1 MNVYIESLYKELSG
15 SNCSID
21 IFTKCHKSHFEKV
34 TQISPSL
41 RVIHVDGIPENIEK
55 NDAFSYLPHVEHA
68 IENFVSKYSS
78 ITDIDVINKSL
89 FSLLVVRINWI
100 VAKYQVENSS
110 CVNFPHIGTKKDVGK
125 SWRIRN

>member
-55 NDAFSYLPHVEHA
+55 NAVHGSDS
-68 IENFVSKYSS
+68 
-78 ITDIDVINKSL
+78 
-89 FSLLVVRINWI
+89 
-100 VAKYQVENSS
+100 VASAEREIAYFFETGEIHSHN
-110 CVNFPHIGTKKDVGK
+110 
-125 SWRIRN
+125 